1 MTASCVKVSTC
12 KMLGTVAGL
21 HTYLFNLHHN
31 IDPGG
36 LDAVSSRSKS
46 QSKCDHLP
54 HAHAPLSV
62 VHPLYL
68 SS

>member
-1 MTASCVKVSTC
+1 MTASCVKDAGDC
-12 KMLGTVAGL
+12 CRFAHLTVQPASQ
-21 HTYLFNLHHN
+21 HRS
-31 IDPGG
+31 GG

>member
-1 MTASCVKVSTC
+1 MTANCVKVSTC
-12 KMLGTVAGL
+12 KMLGTVAGVQ
-21 HTYLFNLHHN
+21 
-31 IDPGG
+31 PASQQRSGG